1 MLAYAGLRPGELREL
16 QWRDVRE
23 RTRIINAAK
32 TGTTRT
38 VRLLAPLATDLAHW
52 RRASARP
59 SEDAYV
65 FPDAPGEKWSA
76 NAFEKWRRR
85 RVFTPALREAGIER
99 GRPYDLR
106 HSFAS
111 LLLHE
116 GRNVFYVARQLG
128 HGAELTT
135 RTYGHVIDELEDAP
149 QLPAEEAIRQARE
162 ALGRKACSRFV
173 PPAR

>member
-1 MLAYAGLRPGELREL
+1 MLQAAG
-16 QWRDVRE
+16 V
-23 RTRIINAAK
+23 
-32 TGTTRT
+32 
-38 VRLLAPLATDLAHW
+38 
-52 RRASARP
+52 
-59 SEDAYV
+59 
-65 FPDAPGEKWSA
+65 
-76 NAFEKWRRR
+76 
-85 RVFTPALREAGIER
+85 ER

-116 GRNVFYVARQLG
+116 GRNVIYVARQLG

-162 ALGRKACSRFV
+162 ALREKGMYPFRTSR
-173 PPAR
+173 PTAGQATLWESPANDERPEQDSNLRPTP